1 MRYKIDR
8 DSEIGRV
15 RNHEQLPT
23 CLPSADAPSP
33 PNAYW
38 TAGRCAGESV
48 ADNRPRRAYKPYL
61 QGRACQGCTR
71 AHWTTLCKSMEQRA
85 ANDVVHRTHEHS
97 PRAFDELRDAMN
109 GIAIMRH
116 DTARQALHVNQPP
129 VIARKKKQAALAR
142 AVVRQ
147 RYLDERQNRTPNA
160 NSCVGTMQ
168 QPAPCEQLCR
178 CEN

>member
-1 MRYKIDR
+1 M
-8 DSEIGRV
+8 S
-15 RNHEQLPT
+15 NSPT
-23 CLPSADAPSP
+23 CLPSADVPSP
-33 PNAYW
+33 PDAYW
-38 TAGRCAGESV
+38 TAERSAGGSV

-61 QGRACQGCTR
+61 QVRACQARTR
-71 AHWTTLCKSMEQRA
+71 AQWTPRCKSLGKRA
-85 ANDVVHRTHEHS
+85 ADDAAHRTHEHS

-109 GIAIMRH
+109 GIAIVRH
-116 DTARQALHVNQPP
+116 DTACQALHVNQPP

-147 RYLDERQNRTPNA
+147 RYLDKRHNCTLNA
-160 NSCVGTMQ
+160 NSCLKTMQ